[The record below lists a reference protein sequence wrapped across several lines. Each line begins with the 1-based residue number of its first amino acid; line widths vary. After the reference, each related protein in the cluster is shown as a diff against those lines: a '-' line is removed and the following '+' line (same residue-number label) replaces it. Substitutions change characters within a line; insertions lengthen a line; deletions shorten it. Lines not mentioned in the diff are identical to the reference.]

1 MQWKPNV
8 TVAALVQD
16 DNDRYLMVEEES
28 STGLVFNQ
36 PAGHLEKGES
46 LIDAVRREVME
57 ETAYQFEPEH
67 IIGIYMYPNRAKNL
81 TYMRVAF
88 YGHVLSHYP
97 EQELDEGIIR
107 APWMT
112 REELLQKPEKLRS
125 IMVMKTID
133 DYLQNKSYPLD
144 ILTYS
149 P

>member
-8 TVAALVQD
+8 TVAALVKD
-16 DNDRYLMVEEES
+16 ENDRFLMVEEES
-28 STGLVFNQ
+28 STGLVYNQ
-36 PAGHLEKGES
+36 PAGHLEHGES

-57 ETAYQFEPEH
+57 ETAYQFEPEY
-67 IIGIYMYPNRAKNL
+67 ILGVYMYPNRAKEL

-97 EQELDEGIIR
+97 EQALDDGIVQ
-107 APWMT
+107 ALWMT
-112 REELLQKPEKLRS
+112 RHELLEQPDKLRS

-133 DYLQNKSYPLD
+133 DYLAGKSYPLD
-144 ILTYS
+144 LLSYS

>member
-16 DNDRYLMVEEES
+16 ENDRYLMVEEES
-28 STGLVFNQ
+28 STGPVFNQ
-36 PAGHLEKGES
+36 PAGHLEQGES

-57 ETAYQFEPEH
+57 ETAYQFEPEY
-67 IIGIYMYPNRAKNL
+67 ILGIYMYPNRAKNL

-88 YGHVLSHYP
+88 KGHVLSHYP
-97 EQELDEGIIR
+97 EQELDDGIIR
-107 APWMT
+107 AVWMT
-112 REELLQKPEKLRS
+112 REELLEKPEKLRS

-133 DYLQNKSYPLD
+133 DYMADKSYPLD
-144 ILTYS
+144 LLSYS